1 MNVDINIKLRSFEN
15 QGCKEVLADFNPEQL
30 EALALALISTEE
42 LRETS
47 LLASAYIIATSVNPL
62 DTAKSIMQLAN
73 KILEEN
79 NSQTINILENEKSN

>member
-1 MNVDINIKLRSFEN
+1 MDININIKLTTREGRN
-15 QGCKEVLADFNPEQL
+15 GKEILADFNPEQL

-47 LLASAYIIATSVNPL
+47 LLASSYIIATSVNPQE
-62 DTAKSIMQLAN
+62 TSESVKNMVN

-79 NSQTINILENEKSN
+79 NDKPIN

>member
-1 MNVDINIKLRSFEN
+1 MNVDINIKLRTFEN

-47 LLASAYIIATSVNPL
+47 LLASIES
-62 DTAKSIMQLAN
+62 K
-73 KILEEN
+73 
-79 NSQTINILENEKSN
+79 